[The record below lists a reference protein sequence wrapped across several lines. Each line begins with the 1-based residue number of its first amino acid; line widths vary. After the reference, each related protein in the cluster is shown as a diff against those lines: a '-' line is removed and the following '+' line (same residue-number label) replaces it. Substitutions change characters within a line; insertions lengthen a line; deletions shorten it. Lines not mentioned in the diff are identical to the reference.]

1 MKAPTKYSE
10 LSPLEAIRRDLDRI
24 FDEISPLSKMRG
36 SSGGNGMELWAP
48 DTDVSETDSAYMVS
62 VDLPG
67 LSKDDVEVSYSD
79 NRLTISGKRK
89 YEEKEEEEDF
99 LRKERYHGT
108 FTRSFTLPSEVKAD
122 DIKANFKDGVLS
134 VRIPKSEVKKSKQI
148 SIE

>member
-24 FDEISPLSKMRG
+24 FDEISPLSKMR
-36 SSGGNGMELWAP
+36 SSNGGNGMELWAP

-67 LSKDDVEVSYSD
+67 LSKEDVEVSYSD